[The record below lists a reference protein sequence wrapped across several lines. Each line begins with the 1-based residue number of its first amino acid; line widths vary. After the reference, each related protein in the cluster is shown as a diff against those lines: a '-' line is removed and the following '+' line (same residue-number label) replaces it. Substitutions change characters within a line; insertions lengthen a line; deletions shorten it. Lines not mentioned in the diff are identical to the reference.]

1 MVRNPMNPNLV
12 SKIPL
17 SPGLIDCIV
26 FWTKNP
32 RDMMNKLDR
41 LEGYHY
47 YFLFT
52 ITPYGRDLERRLP
65 KKEAIIDTFIELSQ
79 RIGKERV
86 IWRYDPILIS
96 DTIDENVHQHHF
108 DSIAQR
114 LHSHTDRCIISF
126 LDMYKKCKR
135 NLRGFNIKELDA
147 DEMFRLAKML
157 NQVSRKYHMEMVTC
171 AEEIDLSS
179 IGIDH
184 GKCIDDDLISRICGY
199 ELEVKK
205 DPHQRKTCSCV
216 ESIDIGAYNTCN
228 HICLYCYANSDP
240 RIVKQ
245 NIALHNPESPLL
257 LGELTGSEKIVK
269 RQIESFKKTQ
279 RNLF

>member
-32 RDMMNKLDR
+32 RDMMNKLDQ

-52 ITPYGRDLERRLP
+52 ITPYGRDLERHLP

-86 IWRYDPILIS
+86 IWRYDPVLIS

-108 DSIAQR
+108 DSIARR

-135 NLRGFNIKELDA
+135 NLRGFNIKELDV
-147 DEMFRLAKML
+147 DEMFRLAEML
-157 NQVSRKYHMEMVTC
+157 NRTAMKYHMEMVTC
-171 AEEIDLSS
+171 AEEIDLSA

-184 GKCIDDDLISRICGY
+184 GKCIDDNLISRLCGY